1 MAADQ
6 DFWQQSPANLT
17 CEMICHRGSGKP
29 PAILC
34 STEPLNTTSLQFLRI
49 IATSLQAAYETR
61 LLACSITLYTYAF
74 LMRVFSPFF
83 YSSFTI
89 PYVCVNFFF
98 LFSHIETLLH
108 AQIEEAGNFFSFFFF
123 FLLWKWLVHIVIS
136 VKVTLKNR
144 TSRKGLDLLRSKQ
157 PLKGSYPNH

>member
-6 DFWQQSPANLT
+6 DFWQQSSANLT

-49 IATSLQAAYETR
+49 IATSLQAAYENR

-83 YSSFTI
+83 TALLPFLMCVCSF
-89 PYVCVNFFF
+89 FSF
-98 LFSHIETLLH
+98 FSHIETLLH
-108 AQIEEAGNFFSFFFF
+108 AQIEEAGNFFSFIF
-123 FLLWKWLVHIVIS
+123 FLLWKWLVRIVIS